1 MFGSGHIT
9 PSTPQPS
16 TPEIDPVSVDKDWY
30 VVPQKTRSLMTT
42 VFGEGN
48 NNTQKLMEGTFI
60 ELVVPDNDFY
70 ILPIYMGQSGGNFK
84 LCMHV
89 NGVDNDMLVWSKWD
103 DIQYKDDNHTDWT
116 TLDKNHSRNGYNL
129 VGVSD
134 IRTKPIKISV
144 KDLPKNA
151 PMHFYLLITE
161 QAGKYNHQG
170 DKLGCLNG
178 YIKEYAFNSGDVD
191 MAGLPG
197 YDANKGQVQCKFF
210 GCEDASTSKTDKDF
224 NDVVFL
230 AYGQPQVPQSTKVKD
245 LTMVKSKRYMIE
257 DLGMANDKDFND
269 IVVDVTQTFEAQIQT
284 YDDGTPL
291 SGYENPDYQ
300 LKSTTAAV
308 RALGGR
314 YDFELKLG
322 NTAWRKSDTFEDFT
336 QMMGTTAPEL
346 NADPLHVIENV
357 SGFNMDANNI
367 ELTVFNEEGKVA
379 RKVDFPNV
387 GDIPLMIAT
396 PLNIIWSKEKVK
408 FPFETYEG
416 SAN

>member
-1 MFGSGHIT
+1 
-9 PSTPQPS
+9 
-16 TPEIDPVSVDKDWY
+16 
-30 VVPQKTRSLMTT
+30 MTT

-89 NGVDNDMLVWSKWD
+89 NGVDNDMVVWSKWD
-103 DIQYKDDNHTDWT
+103 NIQYKEKANSNWT
-116 TLDKNHSRNGYNL
+116 TLDKDHSRNGNNL

-161 QAGKYNHQG
+161 QAGSYNHKG

-178 YIKEYAFNSGDVD
+178 YIKEYAFNSDEVD

-197 YDANKGQVQCKFF
+197 YDTNKGQIQCKFF
-210 GCEDASTSKTDKDF
+210 GCEDASTSKT
-224 NDVVFL
+224 
-230 AYGQPQVPQSTKVKD
+230 
-245 LTMVKSKRYMIE
+245 
-257 DLGMANDKDFND
+257 DKDFND

-300 LKSTTAAV
+300 LKSTTAAI

-336 QMMGTTAPEL
+336 QMMGTTAPDL
-346 NADPLHVIENV
+346 NAAPLHVIENV
-357 SGFNMDANNI
+357 SGFNIDANNI

-379 RKVDFPNV
+379 RKVDFPAV

>member
-16 TPEIDPVSVDKDWY
+16 TPEIDPVSVDGVWY
-30 VVPQKTRSLMTT
+30 VVPQETRSLMTT

-89 NGVDNDMLVWSKWD
+89 NGVDNDMVVWSKWD
-103 DIQYKDDNHTDWT
+103 NIQYKEKANSNWT
-116 TLDKNHSRNGYNL
+116 TLDKDHSRNGNNL

-161 QAGKYNHQG
+161 QAGSYNHKG

-178 YIKEYAFNSGDVD
+178 YIKEYAFNSDEVD

-197 YDANKGQVQCKFF
+197 YDTNKGQIQCKFF
-210 GCEDASTSKTDKDF
+210 GCEDASTSKT
-224 NDVVFL
+224 
-230 AYGQPQVPQSTKVKD
+230 
-245 LTMVKSKRYMIE
+245 
-257 DLGMANDKDFND
+257 DKDFND

-300 LKSTTAAV
+300 LKSTTAAI

-336 QMMGTTAPEL
+336 QMMGTTAPDL
-346 NADPLHVIENV
+346 NAAPLHVIENV
-357 SGFNMDANNI
+357 SGFNIDANNI

-408 FPFETYEG
+408 FPFKTYEG

>member
-89 NGVDNDMLVWSKWD
+89 NGVDNDMVVWSKWD
-103 DIQYKDDNHTDWT
+103 NIQYKEKANSNWT
-116 TLDKNHSRNGYNL
+116 TLDKDHSRNGNNL

-161 QAGKYNHQG
+161 QAGSYNHKG

-197 YDANKGQVQCKFF
+197 YDTNKGQIQCKFF
-210 GCEDASTSKTDKDF
+210 GCEDASTSKT
-224 NDVVFL
+224 
-230 AYGQPQVPQSTKVKD
+230 
-245 LTMVKSKRYMIE
+245 
-257 DLGMANDKDFND
+257 DKDFND

-300 LKSTTAAV
+300 LKSTTAAI

-336 QMMGTTAPEL
+336 QMMGTTAPDL
-346 NADPLHVIENV
+346 NAAPLHVIENV
-357 SGFNMDANNI
+357 SGFNIDANNI

-379 RKVDFPNV
+379 RKVDFPAV

>member
-30 VVPQKTRSLMTT
+30 VVSQKTRSLMTT

-89 NGVDNDMLVWSKWD
+89 NGVDNDMVVWSKWD
-103 DIQYKDDNHTDWT
+103 NIQYKEKANSNWT
-116 TLDKNHSRNGYNL
+116 TLDKDHSRNGNNL

-161 QAGKYNHQG
+161 QAGSYNHKG

-197 YDANKGQVQCKFF
+197 YDTNKGQIQCKFF
-210 GCEDASTSKTDKDF
+210 GCEDASTSKT
-224 NDVVFL
+224 
-230 AYGQPQVPQSTKVKD
+230 
-245 LTMVKSKRYMIE
+245 
-257 DLGMANDKDFND
+257 DKDFND

-300 LKSTTAAV
+300 LKSTTAAI

-336 QMMGTTAPEL
+336 QMMGTTAPDL
-346 NADPLHVIENV
+346 NAAPLHVIENV
-357 SGFNMDANNI
+357 SGFNIDANNI

-408 FPFETYEG
+408 FPFKTYEG

>member
-30 VVPQKTRSLMTT
+30 VVSQKTRSLMTT

-89 NGVDNDMLVWSKWD
+89 NGVDNDMVVWSKWD
-103 DIQYKDDNHTDWT
+103 NIQYKEKANSNWT
-116 TLDKNHSRNGYNL
+116 TLDKDHSRNGNNL

-161 QAGKYNHQG
+161 QAGSYNHKG

-178 YIKEYAFNSGDVD
+178 YIKEYAFNSDEVD

-197 YDANKGQVQCKFF
+197 YDTNKGQIQCKFF
-210 GCEDASTSKTDKDF
+210 GCEDASTSKT
-224 NDVVFL
+224 
-230 AYGQPQVPQSTKVKD
+230 
-245 LTMVKSKRYMIE
+245 
-257 DLGMANDKDFND
+257 DKDFND

-300 LKSTTAAV
+300 LKSTTAAI

-336 QMMGTTAPEL
+336 QMMGTTAPDL
-346 NADPLHVIENV
+346 NAAPLHVIENV
-357 SGFNMDANNI
+357 SGFNIDANNI

-408 FPFETYEG
+408 FPFKTYEG